1 MRTIGLIGGMSWES
15 SAIYY
20 ELLNQEIRRSLG
32 GHHSASCILVSVD
45 FDEIEALQRAGD
57 WGRLGQVMAGCA
69 RQLERAGADFI
80 VLCTN
85 TMHRLAAEI
94 EVAVRIPLLHI
105 IDVTAQALL
114 EAGHH
119 RVGLLGTRYTMELEF
134 YRERFRQLHGIEVLV
149 PERRDRDEVN
159 RVIYEE
165 LVFHDLRDAS
175 RARYVEICARLAE
188 RGAGAVVL
196 GCTEIT
202 LLLKPDDLSMPM
214 FDSTGLHALAAVRE
228 ALKAD

>member
-1 MRTIGLIGGMSWES
+1 
-15 SAIYY
+15 
-20 ELLNQEIRRSLG
+20 
-32 GHHSASCILVSVD
+32 
-45 FDEIEALQRAGD
+45 
-57 WGRLGQVMAGCA
+57 
-69 RQLERAGADFI
+69 
-80 VLCTN
+80 
-85 TMHRLAAEI
+85 
-94 EVAVRIPLLHI
+94 
-105 IDVTAQALL
+105 
-114 EAGHH
+114 
-119 RVGLLGTRYTMELEF
+119 MELEF

-165 LVFHDLRDAS
+165 LVFRDLRDAS